1 MRTYFLVEVVV
12 LVYVVLTGK
21 IRHKINAKYETITT
35 GRNIQYLGKP
45 KLAARRNIFEGIEC
59 FGFGALKQSLS
70 LSFVAHRR
78 TRCILIGYTRCKI
91 ARIR

>member
-1 MRTYFLVEVVV
+1 V

-45 KLAARRNIFEGIEC
+45 KLAAWRNIFEGIEC

-70 LSFVAHRR
+70 LSFFCAPPHQMYRER
-78 TRCILIGYTRCKI
+78 LHQMQNCQN
-91 ARIR
+91 